1 MDIQQLEVLC
11 KQLYEATD
19 IRIRAEAE
27 KALVTFVSSQDA
39 LPKCQL
45 LLDRADSSYAQLLAA
60 STLTKLI
67 QGLSLEQ
74 RIDIRSYALNY
85 LATVPNLQHFVVQ
98 ALVTLLAKITK
109 FGWFDSFK
117 EEMVFQN
124 LLEDVKK
131 FLQGSVEHCT
141 IGVQILSQ
149 LVCEMN
155 SVVEMDVHL
164 SFSKNRKI
172 ATSYRDQQ
180 LFETFLLSCSL
191 LITARDNSKNINF
204 MDESQQALISHVLRL
219 TKNCLSFDFI
229 GSSTDESADDMNN
242 VQIPTAWRPAFL
254 DSNTLKLFFDLY
266 QILPNGLASYSIS
279 CLVQMTSVR
288 RSLFSNSERTK
299 FLTHLVEGVRD
310 ILNTLHGLSDPDN
323 YHEFCRLLARLKSN
337 YQLGE
342 LIAVPC
348 YAEAIQLIAKFTVQ
362 SLHVWLFAP
371 NSVHYL
377 LTLWQRMVASVP
389 YVKSPDP
396 HLLGTYTPEVIKAY
410 IDSRLDA
417 VPVIVRD
424 NLDDP
429 LDDLC
434 MVQQQLE
441 QLSVIERCEYNK
453 TCSLLVQHF
462 DQKARE
468 YENLLQ
474 TPNANTID
482 ITIHE
487 LQLTWLVY
495 IIGSA
500 IVGRLSVTTSD
511 EHDTMDAEL
520 VIRVLQL
527 MSLTDARLPQ
537 AGCEKLELAILS
549 FLDQVRKM
557 HSSEQAQK
565 ANLNKRLS
573 EVFGLSDEQMLL
585 SFINRKIITNLKFW
599 GRSEPIITKTLMLL
613 SDLSVHFNSV
623 RKLARLEEVQFMLTH
638 HTSEHFPFLGTNST
652 LSEMRCRTMFYTS
665 LGRLLMFDLG
675 EDEERFYNF
684 LEPLTNQF
692 ESLGSVLMDNNIFS
706 NEEAKKAIIGLAR
719 DLRGL
724 ALPLNARIQYT
735 MLFEWLYYAD
745 YLPILLRAMELWAH
759 DPAVTT
765 PILKLFAELV
775 HCRTQRLAGNV
786 SSPMGILLFR
796 EASKL
801 ICIYGNR
808 ILHQEVPRDRL
819 YPMRLKG
826 IAICFLILKNSL
838 GGNYVNCGVFKL
850 YGDDTL
856 DSVLNIIAK
865 LILTIEQ
872 SDLLEYPKLSTAY
885 YNLLN
890 CLSQDHV
897 SYLAALEPAA
907 FVYILK
913 SLTKGLAALDS
924 AIYISCCTILDS
936 IVSYIF
942 KQLQMKVSTFPNKK
956 LRSLNQENA
965 QFLKVVEMN
974 SELLQSMMSSLLNNV
989 LAEDCRN
996 QWSMSRP
1003 LLVLILLY
1011 EDYYRSLKDR
1021 IICGQPIEKQ
1031 QTMAQWFDD
1040 LMVGIERNVS
1050 SKNKEKF
1057 TQNLSTFRRDVVNL
1071 PKSTTGGADY
1081 IATNASSA
1089 ADQNANSGN
1098 HSMVRRFRVIDQ
1110 CATVDSNPVSLS
1122 PRHISANGE
1131 LEEHWWLFD

>member
-1 MDIQQLEVLC
+1 MEIQQLEILC

-19 IRIRAEAE
+19 SVIRSDAE
-27 KALVTFVSSQDA
+27 KALVAFVSSQDA
-39 LPKCQL
+39 LPKCQML
-45 LLDRADSSYAQLLAA
+45 LERADSSYAQLLAA
-60 STLTKLI
+60 TTLTKLI
-67 QGLSLEQ
+67 QGLNLEQ
-74 RIDIRSYALNY
+74 RIDIRSYVLNY
-85 LATVPNLQHFVVQ
+85 LANRPNLQHFVVQ

-109 FGWFDSFK
+109 YGWFDMYKS
-117 EEMVFQN
+117 ELIFQN
-124 LLEDVKK
+124 LFEDVKK

-149 LVCEMN
+149 LVLEMN
-155 SVVEMDVHL
+155 SIIEVDVNL
-164 SFSKNRKI
+164 TFSKNRKI
-172 ATSYRDQQ
+172 ATSFRDQQ
-180 LFETFLLSCSL
+180 LYDIFLLSCSL
-191 LITARDNSKNINF
+191 LVTARDNSKNLNF

-229 GSSTDESADDMNN
+229 GSSTDESSDDMNS
-242 VQIPTAWRPAFL
+242 VQIPTSWRPAFL

-266 QILPNGLASYSIS
+266 QILPNGLASYSLS

-288 RSLFSNSERTK
+288 RSLFNNSERTK
-299 FLTHLVEGVRD
+299 FLTHLVEGVKN
-310 ILNTLHGLSDPDN
+310 ILMNLHGLSDPDN

-348 YAEAIQLIAKFTVQ
+348 YPEAIQLIAKFTVQ
-362 SLHVWLFAP
+362 SLQMWQFAP

-389 YVKSPDP
+389 YVKSPEP
-396 HLLGTYTPEVIKAY
+396 HLLGTYTPEVTKAY
-410 IDSRLDA
+410 IESRLDA

-424 NLDDP
+424 NMEDP

-441 QLSVIERCEYNK
+441 QLSVIERCEYDK
-453 TCSLLVQHF
+453 TCTLLVQHF

-474 TPNANTID
+474 TPNANPMD
-482 ITIHE
+482 ITVHE

-500 IVGRLSVTTSD
+500 IVGRLTVNSND
-511 EHDTMDAEL
+511 DHDTMDAEL

-537 AGCEKLELAILS
+537 AGCEKLELAVLS
-549 FLDQVRKM
+549 FLEQVRKM
-557 HSSEQAQK
+557 HITEQTQK
-565 ANLNKRLS
+565 ANVYKRLS
-573 EVFGLSDEQMLL
+573 EVFGLNDEQMLL

-599 GRSEPIITKTLMLL
+599 GHSEQIITKTLMLL

-623 RKLARLEEVQFMLTH
+623 RKLAKLEEVQFMLTH
-638 HTSEHFPFLGTNST
+638 HTSEHFPFLGTNSS

-684 LEPLTNQF
+684 LTPLTNQF
-692 ESLGSVLMDNNIFS
+692 ESLGTVLMDSNSFP

-724 ALPLNARIQYT
+724 AQPLNARIPYT

-745 YLPILLRAMELWAH
+745 YLPILIRAVELWAH

-765 PILKLFAELV
+765 PVLKLFAELV
-775 HCRTQRLAGNV
+775 HCRTQRLQGNV

-808 ILHQEVPRDRL
+808 ILHLDVPRDQQ

-826 IAICFLILKNSL
+826 ISICFLILKNAL
-838 GGNYVNCGVFKL
+838 GGNYVNFGVFKL

-856 DSVLNIIAK
+856 DNVLNIAAK
-865 LILTIEQ
+865 LIMSIQ
-872 SDLLEYPKLSTAY
+872 QNDLLEYPKLSSAY
-885 YNLLN
+885 YGLLN
-890 CLSQDHV
+890 CLSQDHITF
-897 SYLAALEPAA
+897 LAGLEPRA
-907 FVYILK
+907 FVYILE
-913 SLTKGLAALDS
+913 SLSKGLSALDS
-924 AIYISCCTILDS
+924 TIYISCCSILDS

-942 KQLQMKVSTFPNKK
+942 KQLQLKVSTFPNKK
-956 LRSLNQENA
+956 LRNITPENV
-965 QFLKVVEMN
+965 QFLEVVEMN
-974 SELLQSMMSSLLNNV
+974 SDLLQNMMSTLLNNV
-989 LAEDCRN
+989 MAEDCRN

-1011 EDYYRSLKDR
+1011 EDYFRSLKDN
-1021 IICGQPIEKQ
+1021 IIRSQPLDKQ

-1057 TQNLSTFRRDVVNL
+1057 TQNLSSFRRDVVNL
-1071 PKSTTGGADY
+1071 PKS
-1081 IATNASSA
+1081 SSY
-1089 ADQNANSGN
+1089 NTVN
-1098 HSMVRRFRVIDQ
+1098 VI
-1110 CATVDSNPVSLS
+1110 SSVSDINDFLL
-1122 PRHISANGE
+1122 NE
-1131 LEEHWWLFD
+1131 LEKEYMRDDD

>member
-1 MDIQQLEVLC
+1 MDIQQLEILC

-19 IRIRAEAE
+19 INIRSEAE
-27 KALVTFVSSQDA
+27 KALVIFVNSQDA

-85 LATVPNLQHFVVQ
+85 LATRPNLQHFVVQ

-109 FGWFDSFK
+109 FGWFDTFK
-117 EEMVFQN
+117 GEMVFQN

-155 SVVEMDVHL
+155 SIVELDVHL

-172 ATSYRDQQ
+172 ATSYRDHQ
-180 LFETFLLSCSL
+180 LYDTFLLSCSL
-191 LITARDNSKNINF
+191 LITARENSKNINF
-204 MDESQQALISHVLRL
+204 MDESQQALITHVLRL

-266 QILPNGLASYSIS
+266 HILPNGLASYSIS

-310 ILNTLHGLSDPDN
+310 ILTSLHGLSDPDN

-348 YAEAIQLIAKFTVQ
+348 YPEAIELIAKFTVQ
-362 SLHVWLFAP
+362 SLHLWLFAP

-417 VPVIVRD
+417 VPLIVRD
-424 NLDDP
+424 NLEDP

-474 TPNANTID
+474 TPNANPMD
-482 ITIHE
+482 ITVHE

-500 IVGRLSVTTSD
+500 IVGRLSVTTND

-537 AGCEKLELAILS
+537 AGCEKLELAVLS

-557 HSSEQAQK
+557 HSSEQTQK
-565 ANLNKRLS
+565 VNVYKRLS

-599 GRSEPIITKTLMLL
+599 GRSEPIITKTLLLL

-623 RKLARLEEVQFMLTH
+623 RKLARLEEIQFMLTH

-652 LSEMRCRTMFYTS
+652 LTEMRCRTMFYTS

-692 ESLGSVLMDNNIFS
+692 DSLGSVLMDTNIFPS
-706 NEEAKKAIIGLAR
+706 DEAKMAIIGLAR
-719 DLRGL
+719 DIRGL

-735 MLFEWLYYAD
+735 MLFDWLYYSD
-745 YLPILLRAMELWAH
+745 YMPILLRAMELWAH
-759 DPAVTT
+759 DPAVST

-775 HCRTQRLAGNV
+775 YCRTQRLAGNV

-801 ICIYGNR
+801 ICIYGNH
-808 ILHQEVPRDRL
+808 ILHRDVPRDQL
-819 YPMRLKG
+819 YAMRLKG
-826 IAICFLILKNSL
+826 IAICFLILKNAT

-856 DSVLNIIAK
+856 DNALNIIAK
-865 LILTIEQ
+865 LILSIQQ
-872 SDLLEYPKLSTAY
+872 SDLLVYPKLSSAY

-897 SYLAALEPAA
+897 SYLAGFEPSA

-913 SLTKGLAALDS
+913 SLIKGLAALDS

-942 KQLQMKVSTFPNKK
+942 KQLQMKVSKFPNKK
-956 LRSLNQENA
+956 LRSLNDENA

-1011 EDYYRSLKDR
+1011 EDYYLSLRDK

-1040 LMVGIERNVS
+1040 LMAGIERNVS

-1071 PKSTTGGADY
+1071 PKSTP
-1081 IATNASSA
+1081 NL
-1089 ADQNANSGN
+1089 
-1098 HSMVRRFRVIDQ
+1098 
-1110 CATVDSNPVSLS
+1110 TVT
-1122 PRHISANGE
+1122 
-1131 LEEHWWLFD
+1131 

>member
-1 MDIQQLEVLC
+1 MEIQQLEILC

-19 IRIRAEAE
+19 SVLRSNAE
-27 KALVTFVSSQDA
+27 KTLVQFVSSQDA
-39 LPKCQL
+39 LPKCQM

-60 STLTKLI
+60 TTLTKLI
-67 QGLSLEQ
+67 QGLNLEQ
-74 RIDIRSYALNY
+74 RIDIRSYVLNY
-85 LATVPNLQHFVVQ
+85 LATRLNLQHFVVQ

-109 FGWFDSFK
+109 YGWFDAYK
-117 EEMVFQN
+117 NELIFQN
-124 LLEDVKK
+124 LLEDVKT

-141 IGVQILSQ
+141 VGVQILSQ
-149 LVCEMN
+149 LVLDMN
-155 SVVEMDVHL
+155 SIVELDANL
-164 SFSKNRKI
+164 TFSKNRKI
-172 ATSYRDQQ
+172 ASSFRDQQ
-180 LFETFLLSCSL
+180 LYDIFLLSCSL
-191 LITARDNSKNINF
+191 LVTARDNSKTLNF
-204 MDESQQALISHVLRL
+204 MDESQQAYVNLISHVLRL

-229 GSSTDESADDMNN
+229 GSSTDESSDDMNS
-242 VQIPTAWRPAFL
+242 VQIPTSWRPAFL
-254 DSNTLKLFFDLY
+254 DPNTLKLFFDLY
-266 QILPNGLASYSIS
+266 QILPNGLASYSLS

-299 FLTHLVEGVRD
+299 FLTHLVEGVKN
-310 ILNTLHGLSDPDN
+310 ILVNLHGLSDPDN

-348 YAEAIQLIAKFTVQ
+348 YPEAIALIAKFTVQ
-362 SLHVWLFAP
+362 SLQMWQFAP

-389 YVKSPDP
+389 YVKSVDP
-396 HLLGTYTPEVIKAY
+396 HLLGTYTPEVTKAY
-410 IDSRLDA
+410 IESRLDA

-424 NLDDP
+424 NIDDP

-441 QLSVIERCEYNK
+441 QLSVIERCEYEK
-453 TCSLLVQHF
+453 TCALLVQHF

-474 TPNANTID
+474 NVNSNPMD
-482 ITIHE
+482 VSIHE

-500 IVGRLSVTTSD
+500 IVGRLTVNSND
-511 EHDTMDAEL
+511 DHDTMDAEL
-520 VIRVLQL
+520 VIRVFQL
-527 MSLTDARLPQ
+527 MRLTDARLPQ
-537 AGCEKLELAILS
+537 AGCEKLELALLS
-549 FLDQVRKM
+549 FLEQVRKM
-557 HSSEQAQK
+557 HISEQTK
-565 ANLNKRLS
+565 ANVYKRLN

-599 GRSEPIITKTLMLL
+599 GHSEQIITKTLMLL

-623 RKLARLEEVQFMLTH
+623 RKLSKLEEVQFMLTH
-638 HTSEHFPFLGTNST
+638 HTSEHFPFLGTNSSLT
-652 LSEMRCRTMFYTS
+652 EMRCRTMFYIS

-684 LEPLTNQF
+684 LTPFTNQF
-692 ESLGSVLMDNNIFS
+692 ESLGPVLMDANSFP

-724 ALPLNARIQYT
+724 AQPLNARIPFT
-735 MLFEWLYYAD
+735 MLFEWLYYSD
-745 YLPILLRAMELWAH
+745 YMPILIRSVELWTH

-765 PILKLFAELV
+765 PVLKLFAELL
-775 HCRTQRLAGNV
+775 HCRTQRLQAHV

-808 ILHQEVPRDRL
+808 ILHLDVPRDQQ

-826 IAICFLILKNSL
+826 ISVCFTILKNAL
-838 GGNYVNCGVFKL
+838 GGNYVNFGVFKL

-856 DSVLNIIAK
+856 DNVLNIAAK
-865 LILTIEQ
+865 MITSIQ
-872 SDLLEYPKLSTAY
+872 QNDLLEYPKLSSSY

-890 CLSQDHV
+890 CLSQEHINF
-897 SYLAALEPAA
+897 LAGLEPRA
-907 FVYILK
+907 FVYILE
-913 SLTKGLAALDS
+913 SLSKGLSAHDS
-924 AIYISCCTILDS
+924 TIYISCCSILDC

-942 KQLQMKVSTFPNKK
+942 KLLQLKMSTFPNKK
-956 LRSLNQENA
+956 LRSLTPENV
-965 QFLKVVEMN
+965 QFLEVVKMN
-974 SELLQSMMSSLLNNV
+974 SELLQNMMSTLLNNV
-989 LAEDCRN
+989 MAEECRN

-1011 EDYYRSLKDR
+1011 EDFFRSLKDN
-1021 IICGQPIEKQ
+1021 IIRAQPMDKQ
-1031 QTMAQWFDD
+1031 QTMAQWFED
-1040 LMVGIERNVS
+1040 LMCGIERNVS
-1050 SKNKEKF
+1050 GKNKEKF
-1057 TQNLSTFRRDVVNL
+1057 TQNLSSFRRDVVNL
-1071 PKSTTGGADY
+1071 PKS
-1081 IATNASSA
+1081 SSYNT
-1089 ADQNANSGN
+1089 DNSYQIYCEN
-1098 HSMVRRFRVIDQ
+1098 NYS
-1110 CATVDSNPVSLS
+1110 VSV
-1122 PRHISANGE
+1122 
-1131 LEEHWWLFD
+1131 

>member
-1 MDIQQLEVLC
+1 MFLMRLCIGIRLMKYFLIHLFCNTGMDIQQLEVLC

-19 IRIRAEAE
+19 VSVRGEAE
-27 KALVTFVSSQDA
+27 KALALFVSSQDA
-39 LPKCQL
+39 LQKCQM
-45 LLDRADSSYAQLLAA
+45 LLDRGNSSYAQLLAA

-67 QGLSLEQ
+67 QGLTIEQ
-74 RIDIRSYALNY
+74 RIHIRSYTLSY
-85 LATVPNLQHFVVQ
+85 LATRTNLQHFVIQ

-109 FGWFDSFK
+109 LGWFDAYKGEF
-117 EEMVFQN
+117 VFQN
-124 LLEDVKK
+124 LLEDVKT
-131 FLQGSVEHCT
+131 FLQGSVEHC
-141 IGVQILSQ
+141 IVGVQILSQ
-149 LVCEMN
+149 LVSEMN
-155 SVVEMDVHL
+155 SIVELDAHL

-172 ATSYRDQQ
+172 ATSFRDLQ
-180 LFETFLLSCSL
+180 LYDTFLLSCSL
-191 LITARDNSKNINF
+191 LITARENSKNINF
-204 MDESQQALISHVLRL
+204 SDDLQQTLMSHLLRL

-254 DSNTLKLFFDLY
+254 DPNTLKLFFDLY
-266 QILPNGLASYSIS
+266 HILPNGLSSYSIS

-299 FLTHLVEGVRD
+299 FLTNLVEGVKN
-310 ILNTLHGLSDPDN
+310 ILTNLHGLNDPEN

-348 YAEAIQLIAKFTVQ
+348 YPEAIELIAKFTVQ
-362 SLHVWLFAP
+362 SLHLWLFAP

-396 HLLGTYTPEVIKAY
+396 HLLGTYTPEVVKAY
-410 IDSRLDA
+410 IESRLDA
-417 VPVIVRD
+417 VPLIVRD
-424 NLDDP
+424 NLEDP

-434 MVQQQLE
+434 MVQQQLD

-453 TCSLLVQHF
+453 TCQLLVQHF
-462 DQKARE
+462 DIKAHVIVR
-468 YENLLQ
+468 
-474 TPNANTID
+474 
-482 ITIHE
+482 E

-511 EHDTMDAEL
+511 EQDTMDADL

-527 MSLTDARLPQ
+527 ISLTDTRLPQ

-565 ANLNKRLS
+565 ANVYKRLN

-599 GRSEPIITKTLMLL
+599 GRSEPIISKTLMLL
-613 SDLSVHFNSV
+613 SDLSLHFNSV
-623 RKLARLEEVQFMLTH
+623 RKLARLDEIQFMLTH
-638 HTSEHFPFLGTNST
+638 HTCEHFPFLGTNSS
-652 LSEMRCRTMFYTS
+652 LSEMKCRTMFYTS

-684 LEPLTNQF
+684 LKPLTSQF
-692 ESLGSVLMDNNIFS
+692 EFLGTVLMETNGYPND
-706 NEEAKKAIIGLAR
+706 EAKNAVIGLAR

-735 MLFEWLYYAD
+735 MLFDWLYYTE
-745 YLPILLRAMELWAH
+745 YLLIFLRAVELWAH

-765 PILKLFAELV
+765 PVLKLFAELV
-775 HCRTQRLAGNV
+775 HCRTQRLSGNV
-786 SSPMGILLFR
+786 SSPIGILLFR

-801 ICIYGNR
+801 ICLYGNC
-808 ILHQEVPRDRL
+808 ILQLEVPYDRL
-819 YPMRLKG
+819 YSMKLKG
-826 IAICFLILKNSL
+826 ISICFLILKNSL
-838 GGNYVNCGVFKL
+838 GGNYVNCGIFKL
-850 YGDDTL
+850 YGDNTL
-856 DSVLNIIAK
+856 DNVLNIIAK
-865 LILTIEQ
+865 LILSINQ
-872 SDLLEYPKLSTAY
+872 NDLLEYPKLSTSY
-885 YNLLN
+885 YNFLN
-890 CLSQDHV
+890 CLSQEHV
-897 SYLAALEPAA
+897 TYLAALEPSA
-907 FVYILK
+907 FMYILET
-913 SLTKGLAALDS
+913 LTKGIEASDS
-924 AIYISCCTILDS
+924 ATYIICCTILDS

-942 KQLQMKVSTFPNKK
+942 KQLQIKANTFPIKK
-956 LRSLNQENA
+956 LHTLTHENIK
-965 QFLKVVEMN
+965 FLKVVEMN
-974 SELLQSMMSSLLNNV
+974 SELLQSMLSLLLNNV
-989 LAEDCRN
+989 LTEDCRN

-1011 EDYYRSLKDR
+1011 EDYYRSLKNK
-1021 IICGQPIEKQ
+1021 IINGQPVDKQ
-1031 QTMAQWFDD
+1031 RAMVQWFDD
-1040 LMVGIERNVS
+1040 LMHGIERNVT

-1057 TQNLSTFRRDVVNL
+1057 TQNLSTFRRDLVNF
-1071 PKSTTGGADY
+1071 PQTTNY
-1081 IATNASSA
+1081 
-1089 ADQNANSGN
+1089 
-1098 HSMVRRFRVIDQ
+1098 
-1110 CATVDSNPVSLS
+1110 
-1122 PRHISANGE
+1122 
-1131 LEEHWWLFD
+1131 

>member
-1 MDIQQLEVLC
+1 MEIQQLEILC

-19 IRIRAEAE
+19 SIIRSDAE
-27 KALVTFVSSQDA
+27 KRLVTFVNSQDA

-45 LLDRADSSYAQLLAA
+45 LLDRANSSYAQLLAA

-67 QGLSLEQ
+67 QGLTLEQ

-85 LATVPNLQHFVVQ
+85 LATRPNLQHFVVQ

-109 FGWFDSFK
+109 FGWFDSYK
-117 EEMVFQN
+117 GELVFQN

-131 FLQGSVEHCT
+131 FLQGSAEHCT

-149 LVCEMN
+149 LVSEMN
-155 SVVEMDVHL
+155 SIVEPDGHL

-180 LFETFLLSCSL
+180 LYDTFLLSCSL
-191 LITARDNSKNINF
+191 LITARENSKNLNF
-204 MDESQQALISHVLRL
+204 LDESQKSLISQVLRL

-266 QILPNGLASYSIS
+266 QILPNGLASYSLS

-299 FLTHLVEGVRD
+299 FLTNLVEGVRD
-310 ILNTLHGLSDPDN
+310 ILTNLHGLSDPDN

-348 YAEAIQLIAKFTVQ
+348 YPEAIDLIAKFTVQ
-362 SLHVWLFAP
+362 SLHMWLFAP

-410 IDSRLDA
+410 IESRLDA
-417 VPVIVRD
+417 VPLIVRD
-424 NLDDP
+424 NMEDP

-453 TCSLLVQHF
+453 TCNLLVQHF

-468 YENLLQ
+468 YENLIQ
-474 TPNANTID
+474 TLNANPID
-482 ITIHE
+482 VTVHE

-511 EHDTMDAEL
+511 EHDNMDAEL

-527 MSLTDARLPQ
+527 MSLTDSRLPQ
-537 AGCEKLELAILS
+537 TGCEKLELAILS

-557 HSSEQAQK
+557 HSSDQAQK
-565 ANLNKRLS
+565 ATVYKRLS
-573 EVFGLSDEQMLL
+573 EVFGLNDEQMLL

-599 GRSEPIITKTLMLL
+599 GRSEQIITKTLMLL
-613 SDLSVHFNSV
+613 TDLSVHFNSV

-638 HTSEHFPFLGTNST
+638 HTSEHFPFLGTSSSPN
-652 LSEMRCRTMFYTS
+652 EMRCRTMFYTS
-665 LGRLLMFDLG
+665 LSRLLMFDLG
-675 EDEERFYNF
+675 EDEERFYTF
-684 LEPLTNQF
+684 LTPLTNQF
-692 ESLGSVLMDNNIFS
+692 ESLGTVLMDTNNIP

-724 ALPLNARIQYT
+724 ALPLNARVQYT
-735 MLFEWLYYAD
+735 MLFEWLYYTD
-745 YLPILLRAMELWAH
+745 YLPILLRAVELWAH
-759 DPAVTT
+759 EPAITT
-765 PILKLFAELV
+765 PVLKLFAELV

-808 ILHQEVPRDRL
+808 ILHLEVANDQL
-819 YPMRLKG
+819 YPMKLKG
-826 IAICFLILKNSL
+826 ISICFLILKNAL
-838 GGNYVNCGVFKL
+838 GGNYVNCCVFKL

-856 DSVLNIIAK
+856 HNVLDIIAK
-865 LILTIEQ
+865 LILSIRQ
-872 SDLLEYPKLSTAY
+872 SDLLEYPKLSSAY

-897 SYLAALEPAA
+897 TYLAALEPRA
-907 FVYILK
+907 FVYILE
-913 SLTKGLAALDS
+913 SLAKGLAALDS
-924 AIYISCCTILDS
+924 SIYISCCTILDS

-942 KQLQMKVSTFPNKK
+942 KQLQLKVSTFPNKK
-956 LRSLNQENA
+956 IRNLTRENS

-974 SELLQSMMSSLLNNV
+974 SELLQNMMSVLLNNV

-1011 EDYYRSLKDR
+1011 EDYYRGLKES
-1021 IICGQPIEKQ
+1021 IIRGQPLEKQ

-1040 LMVGIERNVS
+1040 LMLGIERNVS

-1071 PKSTTGGADY
+1071 PKTSTYGAE
-1081 IATNASSA
+1081 NAYQVYTETSYS
-1089 ADQNANSGN
+1089 
-1098 HSMVRRFRVIDQ
+1098 
-1110 CATVDSNPVSLS
+1110 
-1122 PRHISANGE
+1122 ISV
-1131 LEEHWWLFD
+1131 

>member
-453 TCSLLVQHF
+453 TVSLLVQHF

-913 SLTKGLAALDS
+913 SLTKGLSALDS

-1098 HSMVRRFRVIDQ
+1098 HSMVRKRKR
-1110 CATVDSNPVSLS
+1110 
-1122 PRHISANGE
+1122 GK
-1131 LEEHWWLFD
+1131 

>member
-204 MDESQQALISHVLRL
+204 MDESQKALISHVLRL

-500 IVGRLSVTTSD
+500 IVGRISVTTSD

-808 ILHQEVPRDRL
+808 ILHQEVPRDQL

-1071 PKSTTGGADY
+1071 PKS
-1081 IATNASSA
+1081 ATALLP
-1089 ADQNANSGN
+1089 Q
-1098 HSMVRRFRVIDQ
+1098 
-1110 CATVDSNPVSLS
+1110 
-1122 PRHISANGE
+1122 
-1131 LEEHWWLFD
+1131 

>member
-19 IRIRAEAE
+19 AGIRADAE
-27 KALVTFVSSQDA
+27 KSLVSFVNSQDA

-67 QGLSLEQ
+67 QGITLGQ

-85 LATVPNLQHFVVQ
+85 LATRPNLQHFVVQ

-109 FGWFDSFK
+109 YGWFDSYK
-117 EEMVFQN
+117 GELIFQN
-124 LLEDVKK
+124 LLEDVKR

-149 LVCEMN
+149 LVSEMN
-155 SVVEMDVHL
+155 SIVELDAHL

-180 LFETFLLSCSL
+180 LFDTFLLSCSL
-191 LITARDNSKNINF
+191 LNTARDNSKSLNF
-204 MDESQQALISHVLRL
+204 LDESQQALISQVLRL

-266 QILPNGLASYSIS
+266 QILPNNLASYSLS

-299 FLTHLVEGVRD
+299 FLTHLVEGVKN
-310 ILNTLHGLSDPDN
+310 ILTNLHGLSDPDN

-348 YAEAIQLIAKFTVQ
+348 YPEAIELIAKFTVQ
-362 SLHVWLFAP
+362 SLHMWLFAP

-396 HLLGTYTPEVIKAY
+396 HLLGTYTPEVVKAY
-410 IDSRLDA
+410 IESRLDA
-417 VPVIVRD
+417 VPLIVRD
-424 NLDDP
+424 NMEDP

-441 QLSVIERCEYNK
+441 QL
-453 TCSLLVQHF
+453 
-462 DQKARE
+462 
-468 YENLLQ
+468 
-474 TPNANTID
+474 
-482 ITIHE
+482 
-487 LQLTWLVY
+487 
-495 IIGSA
+495 
-500 IVGRLSVTTSD
+500 LSVTTSD
-511 EHDTMDAEL
+511 EHDNMDAEL

-527 MSLTDARLPQ
+527 MSLTDSRLPQ
-537 AGCEKLELAILS
+537 TGCEKLELAILS

-557 HSSEQAQK
+557 HSSDQAQK
-565 ANLNKRLS
+565 ATVYKRLS
-573 EVFGLSDEQMLL
+573 EVFGLNDEQMLL

-599 GRSEPIITKTLMLL
+599 GRSEQIITKTLMLL

-638 HTSEHFPFLGTNST
+638 HTSDHFPFLGTSSSLN
-652 LSEMRCRTMFYTS
+652 EMRCRTMFYTS
-665 LGRLLMFDLG
+665 LSRLLMFDLG
-675 EDEERFYNF
+675 EDEERFYHF
-684 LEPLTNQF
+684 LTPLTNQF
-692 ESLGSVLMDNNIFS
+692 ESLGNILMDTKCFPND
-706 NEEAKKAIIGLAR
+706 EVKKAIIGLAR

-735 MLFEWLYYAD
+735 MLFEWLYYTD
-745 YLPILLRAMELWAH
+745 YLPILLRAVELWAH
-759 DPAVTT
+759 EPAITT
-765 PILKLFAELV
+765 PVLKLFAELV

-808 ILHQEVPRDRL
+808 ILHLEVSNDQL
-819 YPMRLKG
+819 YPMKLKG
-826 IAICFLILKNSL
+826 ISICFLILKNAL

-856 DSVLNIIAK
+856 HNVLEIIAQ
-865 LILTIEQ
+865 LILSIRQ
-872 SDLLEYPKLSTAY
+872 SDLLEYPKLASSY

-897 SYLAALEPAA
+897 TYLAALEPRA
-907 FVYILK
+907 FVYILE

-942 KQLQMKVSTFPNKK
+942 KQLQLKISTFPNKK
-956 LRSLNQENA
+956 LRRLTRENS
-965 QFLKVVEMN
+965 QFLKVVELN
-974 SELLQSMMSSLLNNV
+974 SDLLQSMMSSLLNNV

-1011 EDYYRSLKDR
+1011 EDYYRSLKET
-1021 IICGQPIEKQ
+1021 IIRSQPVEKQ
-1031 QTMAQWFDD
+1031 QTMAQWFED
-1040 LMVGIERNVS
+1040 LMLGIERNVS

-1071 PKSTTGGADY
+1071 PKSTTYSSDNSY
-1081 IATNASSA
+1081 QVYTETNYS
-1089 ADQNANSGN
+1089 
-1098 HSMVRRFRVIDQ
+1098 
-1110 CATVDSNPVSLS
+1110 
-1122 PRHISANGE
+1122 ISV
-1131 LEEHWWLFD
+1131 

>member
-19 IRIRAEAE
+19 VSTRGEAE
-27 KALVTFVSSQDA
+27 KALALFVSSQDA
-39 LPKCQL
+39 LPKCQM
-45 LLDRADSSYAQLLAA
+45 LLDRGNSSYAQLLAA

-67 QGLSLEQ
+67 QGLTIEQ
-74 RIDIRSYALNY
+74 RIQIRSYTLSY
-85 LATVPNLQHFVVQ
+85 LATRTNLQNFVVQ

-109 FGWFDSFK
+109 LGWFDDYK
-117 EEMVFQN
+117 GELVFQN

-141 IGVQILSQ
+141 VGVQILSQ
-149 LVCEMN
+149 LVSEMN
-155 SVVEMDVHL
+155 SIVELDAHL

-172 ATSYRDQQ
+172 ATSFRDLQ
-180 LFETFLLSCSL
+180 LYETFLLSCSL
-191 LITARDNSKNINF
+191 LNTARENSKNINF
-204 MDESQQALISHVLRL
+204 ADELQQTLMSHLLRL

-229 GSSTDESADDMNN
+229 GSSTDDSADDMNN

-254 DSNTLKLFFDLY
+254 DPNTLNLFFDLY
-266 QILPNGLASYSIS
+266 HLLPNGLSSYSIS

-299 FLTHLVEGVRD
+299 FLTNLVEGVRN
-310 ILNTLHGLSDPDN
+310 ILTNLHGLNDPEN

-342 LIAVPC
+342 LIAVSC
-348 YAEAIQLIAKFTVQ
+348 YPEAIELIAKFTVQ
-362 SLHVWLFAP
+362 SLHLWLFAP

-396 HLLGTYTPEVIKAY
+396 HLLGTYTPEVVKAY
-410 IDSRLDA
+410 IESRIDA
-417 VPVIVRD
+417 VPLIVRD
-424 NLDDP
+424 NLEDP

-434 MVQQQLE
+434 MVQQQLD

-453 TCSLLVQHF
+453 TCRLLVQHF
-462 DQKARE
+462 DVKARE
-468 YENLLQ
+468 YENLAQ
-474 TPNANTID
+474 IPNSNPNDVTVL
-482 ITIHE
+482 E

-500 IVGRLSVTTSD
+500 IVGRLTVTTSD
-511 EHDTMDAEL
+511 EQDTMDADL

-527 MSLTDARLPQ
+527 ISLTDTRLPQ

-565 ANLNKRLS
+565 ANIYKRLN

-599 GRSEPIITKTLMLL
+599 GRSEPIISKTLMLL
-613 SDLSVHFNSV
+613 SDLSLHFNSV
-623 RKLARLEEVQFMLTH
+623 RKLARLDEIQFMLAH
-638 HTSEHFPFLGTNST
+638 HTSEHFPFLGTNSS
-652 LSEMRCRTMFYTS
+652 LSEMKCRTMFYTS

-684 LEPLTNQF
+684 LKPLTNQF
-692 ESLGSVLMDNNIFS
+692 EFLGTVLMETSGFPND
-706 NEEAKKAIIGLAR
+706 EAKNAVIGLAR

-735 MLFEWLYYAD
+735 MLFEWLYYSE
-745 YLPILLRAMELWAH
+745 YLPIFLRAVELWAH

-765 PILKLFAELV
+765 PVLKLFAELV
-775 HCRTQRLAGNV
+775 HCRTQRLSGNV
-786 SSPMGILLFR
+786 SSPIGILLFR

-801 ICIYGNR
+801 ICIYGNC
-808 ILHQEVPRDRL
+808 ILQLEVPYDRL
-819 YPMRLKG
+819 YPMKLKG
-826 IAICFLILKNSL
+826 ISICFLILKNSL
-838 GGNYVNCGVFKL
+838 GGNYVNCGIFKL
-850 YGDDTL
+850 YGDNTL
-856 DSVLNIIAK
+856 DNVLNIFAK
-865 LILTIEQ
+865 LILSIKQ
-872 SDLLEYPKLSTAY
+872 NDLLEYPKLSTSY
-885 YNLLN
+885 YNFLN
-890 CLSQDHV
+890 CLSQEHV
-897 SYLAALEPAA
+897 TYLASLEPSA

-913 SLTKGLAALDS
+913 TLTKGIEASDS
-924 AIYISCCTILDS
+924 ATYIICCTILDS

-942 KQLQMKVSTFPNKK
+942 KQLQIKATTFPIKK
-956 LRSLNQENA
+956 VYNFTHETIK
-965 QFLKVVEMN
+965 FLKVVEVN
-974 SELLQSMMSSLLNNV
+974 SELLQSMLSSLLNNV
-989 LAEDCRN
+989 LTEDCRN

-1011 EDYYRSLKDR
+1011 EDYYSSLKNK
-1021 IICGQPIEKQ
+1021 IINGQPVEKQ
-1031 QTMAQWFDD
+1031 PAMVQWFDD
-1040 LMVGIERNVS
+1040 LMRGIERNVT

-1057 TQNLSTFRRDVVNL
+1057 TQNLSTFRRDIVNF
-1071 PKSTTGGADY
+1071 PQTTNYLLG
-1081 IATNASSA
+1081 
-1089 ADQNANSGN
+1089 
-1098 HSMVRRFRVIDQ
+1098 
-1110 CATVDSNPVSLS
+1110 
-1122 PRHISANGE
+1122 
-1131 LEEHWWLFD
+1131 

>member
-19 IRIRAEAE
+19 VRIRAEAE

-45 LLDRADSSYAQLLAA
+45 LLQRADSSYAQLLAA

-67 QGLSLEQ
+67 QGLSLEE

-85 LATVPNLQHFVVQ
+85 LATVQNLQHFVVQ
-98 ALVTLLAKITK
+98 ALVTLLAKLTK
-109 FGWFDSFK
+109 YGWFDSFK

-155 SVVEMDVHL
+155 SLVEMDVQV
-164 SFSKNRKI
+164 SFSKMRKI
-172 ATSYRDQQ
+172 ATSFRDQQ
-180 LFETFLLSCSL
+180 LLETFLLSCSL
-191 LITARDNSKNINF
+191 LISARDNSKNINF
-204 MDESQQALISHVLRL
+204 MDESQQTLISHVLRL

-279 CLVQMTSVR
+279 CLVQITSVR
-288 RSLFSNSERTK
+288 RSLFNNSERTK
-299 FLTHLVEGVRD
+299 FLTHLVEGVKD
-310 ILNTLHGLSDPDN
+310 ILTTLHGLSDPDN

-348 YAEAIQLIAKFTVQ
+348 YPEAIQLIAKFTVE
-362 SLHVWLFAP
+362 SLHLWLFAP

-410 IDSRLDA
+410 IESRLDA
-417 VPVIVRD
+417 VPVIIRD

-429 LDDLC
+429 LDDFC

-453 TCSLLVQHF
+453 TCNLLVQHF

-474 TPNANTID
+474 TPNANSID

-500 IVGRLSVTTSD
+500 IVGRLTVATSD

-527 MSLTDARLPQ
+527 MTLTDARLPQ

-573 EVFGLSDEQMLL
+573 EVFGLTDEQMLL

-599 GRSEPIITKTLMLL
+599 GRSESIITKTLMLL
-613 SDLSVHFNSV
+613 SELSVHFNSV

-638 HTSEHFPFLGTNST
+638 HTSEHFPFLGTNSS

-692 ESLGSVLMDNNIFS
+692 ESLGSVMMDNNIFS
-706 NEEAKKAIIGLAR
+706 NEEAKKVIIGLAR

-745 YLPILLRAMELWAH
+745 YLPILLRAMDLWAH

-808 ILHQEVPRDRL
+808 ILHQEVPRERL

-872 SDLLEYPKLSTAY
+872 RDLIEYPKLSTAY

-924 AIYISCCTILDS
+924 ATYISCCTILDS

-956 LRSLNQENA
+956 LRSLNQENV

-989 LAEDCRN
+989 LQEDCRN

-1021 IICGQPIEKQ
+1021 IICAQPIEKQ

-1057 TQNLSTFRRDVVNL
+1057 TQNMSTFRRDVVNL
-1071 PKSTTGGADY
+1071 PKSTAGGADY
-1081 IATNASSA
+1081 IATNPSSSTEE
-1089 ADQNANSGN
+1089 QNENSGN
-1098 HSMVRRFRVIDQ
+1098 HYSMVR
-1110 CATVDSNPVSLS
+1110 TV
-1122 PRHISANGE
+1122 
-1131 LEEHWWLFD
+1131 F

>member
-19 IRIRAEAE
+19 ISIRAEAE
-27 KALVTFVSSQDA
+27 KALVTFVNSQDA

-85 LATVPNLQHFVVQ
+85 LATRPNLQHFVVQ

-109 FGWFDSFK
+109 FGWFDTFK
-117 EEMVFQN
+117 GEMVFQN

-155 SVVEMDVHL
+155 SIVELDVHL

-180 LFETFLLSCSL
+180 LYDTFLLSCSL
-191 LITARDNSKNINF
+191 LITARENSKNINF

-310 ILNTLHGLSDPDN
+310 ILTSLHGLSDPDN

-348 YAEAIQLIAKFTVQ
+348 YPEAIELIAKFTVQ
-362 SLHVWLFAP
+362 SLHLWLFAP

-424 NLDDP
+424 NLEDP

-453 TCSLLVQHF
+453 TCGLLVQHF

-474 TPNANTID
+474 TPNANPID

-565 ANLNKRLS
+565 ANVYKRLS

-692 ESLGSVLMDNNIFS
+692 ESLGSVLMDTNIFP
-706 NEEAKKAIIGLAR
+706 NDEAKKATIGLAR

-765 PILKLFAELV
+765 PVLKLFAELV

-808 ILHQEVPRDRL
+808 ILHQDVPRDRL

-856 DSVLNIIAK
+856 DNVLNTIAK
-865 LILTIEQ
+865 LILSIQQ

-897 SYLAALEPAA
+897 SYLAALEPSA

-1021 IICGQPIEKQ
+1021 IICGQPMEKQ

-1071 PKSTTGGADY
+1071 PKSNANLTGGGDH
-1081 IATNASSA
+1081 IATNASST
-1089 ADQNANSGN
+1089 ADQNSNSN
-1098 HSMVRRFRVIDQ
+1098 ENQSMVR
-1110 CATVDSNPVSLS
+1110 N
-1122 PRHISANGE
+1122 
-1131 LEEHWWLFD
+1131 

>member
-204 MDESQQALISHVLRL
+204 MDESQKALISHVLRL

-500 IVGRLSVTTSD
+500 IVGRISVTTSD

-808 ILHQEVPRDRL
+808 ILHQEVPRDQL

-1071 PKSTTGGADY
+1071 PKSATGGADY
-1081 IATNASSA
+1081 FATNASSA

-1098 HSMVRRFRVIDQ
+1098 HSMVRKRKRGKVK
-1110 CATVDSNPVSLS
+1110 
-1122 PRHISANGE
+1122 ISAPIKRKIWGKRVP
-1131 LEEHWWLFD
+1131 FGK

>member
-1 MDIQQLEVLC
+1 MDKMDLHKFMEKEIQQLETLC

-19 IRIRAEAE
+19 ASVRADAE
-27 KALVTFVSSQDA
+27 KRLVSFVNSQDA
-39 LPKCQL
+39 LSKCQL

-67 QGLSLEQ
+67 QGITLGQ

-85 LATVPNLQHFVVQ
+85 LATRLNLQHFVVQ

-109 FGWFDSFK
+109 YGWFDSYKGEFI
-117 EEMVFQN
+117 FQN
-124 LLEDVKK
+124 ILEDVKK

-149 LVCEMN
+149 LVSEMN
-155 SVVEMDVHL
+155 SIVELDANL

-180 LFETFLLSCSL
+180 LYDTFLLSCSL
-191 LITARDNSKNINF
+191 LINARDNRKNLNF
-204 MDESQQALISHVLRL
+204 LDESQQALISQVLRL

-254 DSNTLKLFFDLY
+254 DTNTLKLFFDLY
-266 QILPNGLASYSIS
+266 QILPNGLASYSLS

-299 FLTHLVEGVRD
+299 FLTNLVEGVKN
-310 ILNTLHGLSDPDN
+310 ILRNLHGLSDPDN

-342 LIAVPC
+342 LIGVPC
-348 YAEAIQLIAKFTVQ
+348 YPEAIELIAKFTVQ
-362 SLHVWLFAP
+362 SLHMWLFAP

-410 IDSRLDA
+410 IESRLEA
-417 VPVIVRD
+417 VPLIVRD
-424 NLDDP
+424 NMEDP

-453 TCSLLVQHF
+453 TCNLLVQHF

-468 YENLLQ
+468 YENLIQSL
-474 TPNANTID
+474 NANPID
-482 ITIHE
+482 ITVHE

-511 EHDTMDAEL
+511 EHDNMDAEL

-527 MSLTDARLPQ
+527 MSLTDSRLPQ
-537 AGCEKLELAILS
+537 TGCEKLELAILS

-557 HSSEQAQK
+557 HSSDQAQK
-565 ANLNKRLS
+565 ATVYKRLN
-573 EVFGLSDEQMLL
+573 EVFGLNDEQMLL

-599 GRSEPIITKTLMLL
+599 GRSEQIITKTLVLL

-638 HTSEHFPFLGTNST
+638 HTSEHFPFLGTSSSLN
-652 LSEMRCRTMFYTS
+652 EMRCRTMFYTALS
-665 LGRLLMFDLG
+665 RLLMFDLG

-684 LEPLTNQF
+684 LTPLTNQF
-692 ESLGSVLMDNNIFS
+692 ESLGNVLMDTKSFPND
-706 NEEAKKAIIGLAR
+706 EVKKAIIGLAR

-735 MLFEWLYYAD
+735 MLFEWLYYTD
-745 YLPILLRAMELWAH
+745 YLPILLRAVELWAH
-759 DPAVTT
+759 EPAITT
-765 PILKLFAELV
+765 PVLKLFAELV

-808 ILHQEVPRDRL
+808 ILHLEVSTDQL
-819 YPMRLKG
+819 YPMKLKG
-826 IAICFLILKNSL
+826 ISICFLILKNAL

-856 DSVLNIIAK
+856 HNVLNIVAK
-865 LILTIEQ
+865 LILSIRQ
-872 SDLLEYPKLSTAY
+872 SDLLEYPKLASAY

-897 SYLAALEPAA
+897 TYLATLEPRA
-907 FVYILK
+907 FVYVLET
-913 SLTKGLAALDS
+913 LTKGLAALDS

-942 KQLQMKVSTFPNKK
+942 KQLQLKISTFPNKK
-956 LRSLNQENA
+956 LRSLTRENS
-965 QFLKVVEMN
+965 QFLKVVELN

-1011 EDYYRSLKDR
+1011 EDYYRSLKET
-1021 IICGQPIEKQ
+1021 IIRGQPVEKQ
-1031 QTMAQWFDD
+1031 QTMAQWFED

-1071 PKSTTGGADY
+1071 PKSATYSTGF
-1081 IATNASSA
+1081 
-1089 ADQNANSGN
+1089 
-1098 HSMVRRFRVIDQ
+1098 HSL
-1110 CATVDSNPVSLS
+1110 CLW
-1122 PRHISANGE
+1122 H
-1131 LEEHWWLFD
+1131 

>member
-1 MDIQQLEVLC
+1 DIQQLEVLC

-19 IRIRAEAE
+19 ISVRAEAE
-27 KALVTFVSSQDA
+27 EALVTFVNSQDA
-39 LPKCQL
+39 
-45 LLDRADSSYAQLLAA
+45 YAQLLAA

-85 LATVPNLQHFVVQ
+85 LATRPNLQHFVVQ

-109 FGWFDSFK
+109 FGWFDAYK
-117 EEMVFQN
+117 GEMVFQN
-124 LLEDVKK
+124 ILEDVKK

-155 SVVEMDVHL
+155 SIVELDVHL

-180 LFETFLLSCSL
+180 LYDTFLLSCSL
-191 LITARDNSKNINF
+191 LITARENSKTINF

-242 VQIPTAWRPAFL
+242 VQ
-254 DSNTLKLFFDLY
+254 
-266 QILPNGLASYSIS
+266 GLG
-279 CLVQMTSVR
+279 
-288 RSLFSNSERTK
+288 N
-299 FLTHLVEGVRD
+299 
-310 ILNTLHGLSDPDN
+310 PDN

-348 YAEAIQLIAKFTVQ
+348 YPEAIELIAKFTVQ
-362 SLHVWLFAP
+362 SLHLWLFAP

-396 HLLGTYTPEVIKAY
+396 HFLGTYTPEVIKAY

-417 VPVIVRD
+417 VPLIVRD
-424 NLDDP
+424 NLEDP

-441 QLSVIERCEYNK
+441 QLSVIER
-453 TCSLLVQHF
+453 
-462 DQKARE
+462 RP
-468 YENLLQ
+468 
-474 TPNANTID
+474 TPNANPID

-500 IVGRLSVTTSD
+500 IVGRLSVTSD

-549 FLDQVRKM
+549 FLDQ
-557 HSSEQAQK
+557 
-565 ANLNKRLS
+565 
-573 EVFGLSDEQMLL
+573 
-585 SFINRKIITNLKFW
+585 FW

-665 LGRLLMFDLG
+665 LGRF
-675 EDEERFYNF
+675 
-684 LEPLTNQF
+684 
-692 ESLGSVLMDNNIFS
+692 
-706 NEEAKKAIIGLAR
+706 
-719 DLRGL
+719 
-724 ALPLNARIQYT
+724 
-735 MLFEWLYYAD
+735 YYAD

-765 PILKLFAELV
+765 PVLKLFAELV

-808 ILHQEVPRDRL
+808 ILHLDVPREQL

-850 YGDDTL
+850 YGDNTL
-856 DSVLNIIAK
+856 DNVLNIIAK
-865 LILTIEQ
+865 LILSIQQ
-872 SDLLEYPKLSTAY
+872 SDLLEYPKLSSAY
-885 YNLLN
+885 YSLLN

-965 QFLKVVEMN
+965 QFLKVVEIN

-989 LAEDCRN
+989 LAEDGRN

-1021 IICGQPIEKQ
+1021 IICAQPIEKQ
-1031 QTMAQWFDD
+1031 QTMAQWFDE

-1057 TQNLSTFRRDVVNL
+1057 TQNLSTFRRDVVSL
-1071 PKSTTGGADY
+1071 PKST
-1081 IATNASSA
+1081 
-1089 ADQNANSGN
+1089 GN
-1098 HSMVRRFRVIDQ
+1098 LTVQGYSRFVQSDI
-1110 CATVDSNPVSLS
+1110 
-1122 PRHISANGE
+1122 
-1131 LEEHWWLFD
+1131 

>member
-453 TCSLLVQHF
+453 TVSLLVQHF